1 MTDTVLQ
8 ALADKV
14 EAGERLLL
22 LDMLCLG
29 HGRGQIHT
37 AQYAISA
44 FNGSLD
50 AAYALHQA
58 AFPRNSHQWH
68 VSDEANFDGF
78 VCQIFSCAADRYVAT
93 AHQPTPARAWL
104 LAILRALIA
113 KEGGRDGQA

>member
-1 MTDTVLQ
+1 MTHLIKTTALQ

-14 EAGERLLL
+14 EAGKVAQWFNWSSGIK
-22 LDMLCLG
+22 G
-29 HGRGQIHT
+29 HGTNARLAYGGDL
-37 AQYAISA
+37 SA
-44 FNGSLD
+44 AN
-50 AAYALHQA
+50 ALHDA
-58 AFPRNSHQWH
+58 VFPRNSHQWH

-113 KEGGRDGQA
+113 GVRDD